1 MIKVVLTLTRLS
13 VLIISLCCADMGFP
27 TPMEEPRKV
36 IRCHYLGAHEV
47 VRPTGMDVINE
58 AIDWMY
64 YRVPPE
70 KWTFVNVGI
79 APSTIIIT
87 EHGVRSLLCACVC
100 DLTSA

>member
-1 MIKVVLTLTRLS
+1 
-13 VLIISLCCADMGFP
+13 MGFP

-47 VRPTGMDVINE
+47 VRPTGMDIINE

-79 APSTIIIT
+79 APSTIIIS
-87 EHGVRSLLCACVC
+87 EHGVNIIRTCFLSF
-100 DLTSA
+100 TE